1 MSKLLEKIAVI
12 AVTLLIW
19 MMAVNS
25 RAIHQEQKGRA
36 PAAARQA
43 KAAEPRTGISVIP
56 ERPASIFSVPSP
68 RTDAS

>member
-25 RAIHQEQKGRA
+25 RSIHQERRGRA
-36 PAAARQA
+36 SATALQA
-43 KAAEPRTGISVIP
+43 KAREPGTRITVIP
-56 ERPASIFSVPSP
+56 PRPASIHSVPSP